1 MSTIAESLLSSKTN
15 LGHSPPCLLSS
26 FSHVFLSQVMMVQS
40 TKPTALQS
48 IYGALED
55 VGVVPGE
62 TLGRAFSRRS
72 TTELLLLA
80 RVLGISVPTTSSAD
94 PTEAHYVISETITTE
109 LVTTGVA
116 VTNATGGAQVRGMDD
131 AAAEQDPI
139 AESPIAEDTHVSEV
153 LTAAVLT
160 AKADHETAQRLVEQ
174 YALKAGPSAGE
185 ARVMSILVAN
195 ATTAALRVTTLR
207 ATQHAETT
215 TATPPEAGVQG
226 DAFSPLQHRDYAE
239 VQATK
244 RRSQLQEPLPWT
256 TPANQRLTMADLAG
270 TEDTPSTPRRHATKA
285 AATGDIDDRSAAV
298 EGLAIPAR
306 NGDFPHDWT
315 MPTNSSDMV
324 RAIEHFVAVSDTS
337 VLLEDPD
344 EGTLQTLLASPTL
357 RRRLSIEVSMVVI
370 DDLIRHSDGHGP
382 LPDAVRIS
390 RAFAAANREAAKLDH
405 KAFAFLALAAA
416 PLPPGSVSLAI
427 RAIEEQ
433 ANSGRRV
440 LKLFNDLKQL
450 IPTNNLLARALAAEA
465 QVKAS
470 SLDKTAWRVIERDGI
485 SLATVLAA
493 WGYHYDEMENSLSRF
508 GRQTSMQKDQRM
520 VDWITAGARGPA
532 SEISR
537 LHATQPLLLQL
548 QVDAA
553 NTSDSGGLGSEL
565 GPTKLEKRLKAI
577 TDAADETLP
586 LDSDRHRN
594 IPGLRSA
601 QPPGSNDTSQVQ
613 ALTDQVR
620 TLQAAADTGRT
631 LNRAKSAQAKPAAAA
646 ATAAATGRRD
656 DHHLDAAERAII
668 MQLNRCFYC
677 GDTQHR
683 ADTCACAPNE
693 RLCPYCLATGHV
705 GADCTKL
712 KAAVAAGAAAHL
724 NA

>member
-1 MSTIAESLLSSKTN
+1 
-15 LGHSPPCLLSS
+15 
-26 FSHVFLSQVMMVQS
+26 MMVQS

-270 TEDTPSTPRRHATKA
+270 TEDTPSTPWRHATKA

-493 WGYHYDEMENSLSRF
+493 WGYQYDEMENSLSRF

-646 ATAAATGRRD
+646 ATAATGRRD

-668 MQLNRCFYC
+668 IQLNRCFYC